1 MANRERVRSTHA
13 LILRRRDLYDADRL
27 LTVLTPGEGTLELLA
42 RGVRKTTSQKAG
54 HLELFTHAALVIA
67 QGRTWDV
74 VGEVQTVESFR
85 HLRQNL
91 EAIAAAS
98 YLCELL
104 DSFTRAGEDAHAI
117 WDLALLV
124 LRLLDEAAVAP
135 VPPPAL
141 LAWFT
146 LRLLGLAGFQPQFF
160 HCLGC
165 GQPLAPGVNYLV
177 LSEGG
182 VLCARCGVQRSD
194 GELLDVDTL
203 KVLRF
208 LQSRPWGAVA
218 PVAVRP
224 PVLRRVEQVL
234 NRYVILVLERQLRS
248 TLFLRRLATVRDAAV
263 RDAAVRD
270 LPVEEKGDENA
281 HS

>member
-27 LTVLTPGEGTLELLA
+27 LTVLTPGEGKLELLA

-104 DSFTRAGEDAHAI
+104 DSFTRDGEDAHAI

-124 LRLLDEAAVAP
+124 LRLLDEAAAVVP
-135 VPPPAL
+135 VPPPSL

-194 GELLDVDTL
+194 GELLDVDAL

-208 LQSRPWGAVA
+208 LQSRPWGTVA

-248 TLFLRRLATVRDAAV
+248 TLFLRRLATVRDV
-263 RDAAVRD
+263 AVRD
-270 LPVEEKGDENA
+270 LPVEEEGDENA